1 MCFKGTAAIC
11 PFAAALP
18 PRNPETPVTIDT
30 LEVLQGNLDTAKAD
44 LPFDRWRS
52 SNRWQLL
59 ASVIQV
65 QSY

>member
-30 LEVLQGNLDTAKAD
+30 LEVLQGNLDTVKAD

-52 SNRWQLL
+52 SN
-59 ASVIQV
+59 
-65 QSY
+65 